1 VTNREKELMSDTEV
15 ITGLSEII
23 EEITGV
29 PAASVLP
36 GKTFV
41 DDLEIDSLSMVEILV
56 AAEEKF
62 GVRIPDEAV
71 RDLRTVQDAVT
82 YILNAGVPA

>member
-1 VTNREKELMSDTEV
+1 MTDQEV
-15 ITGLSEII
+15 LAGMAEII

-29 PAASVLP
+29 PAADVQP
-36 GKTFV
+36 GKAFV

-56 AAEEKF
+56 AAEERF
-62 GVRIPDEAV
+62 GVRIPDEAA

-82 YILNAGVPA
+82 YIKTTGIPA

>member
-1 VTNREKELMSDTEV
+1 MSDTEV

>member
-1 VTNREKELMSDTEV
+1 MDDTE
-15 ITGLSEII
+15 ILAGMAEII

-29 PAASVLP
+29 PKGDIQMDKA
-36 GKTFV
+36 FV

-56 AAEEKF
+56 AAEERF
-62 GVRIPDEAV
+62 GVRIPDEAA

-82 YILNAGVPA
+82 YIKTTGVPA

>member
-1 VTNREKELMSDTEV
+1 MTDTQ
-15 ITGLSEII
+15 ILAGLGEII

-29 PAASVLP
+29 PASDVQP

-56 AAEEKF
+56 AAEERF
-62 GVRIPDEAV
+62 GVRIPDDTV

-82 YILNAGVPA
+82 YIEKAGVPA